1 MKYTKP
7 NFNHEWDEATRYP
20 EFEEMGKEGWIKL
33 ASSDFDIKSF
43 SKIKET
49 LGNVDL
55 DFDNLDEK
63 KKKRFERAFND
74 GVIEIPMAVKFGEND
89 YDLIAG
95 NTRIAGL
102 VKNKID
108 PKIWIIDM
116 TKKELEEAVKSS
128 KMKGENPCW
137 DGYKM
142 VGKKK
147 KNGKEVPNCVA
158 KEGEVKE
165 MDSGDSG
172 AFEGPLGGSKEKTP
186 VIKRPIGSIPNFLNE
201 DGIMGTGEYD
211 VPFGGG
217 GPKGRKNPLK
227 IDGVKSI
234 AKAKAVKDK
243 KFPKWGGPGSI
254 FIKIKDKC
262 KKFPYCN
269 QGIDAIEILHEI
281 EGLQDAITETSK
293 KYGIPHKEVEKIVLN
308 EINKIFI

>member
-7 NFNHEWDEATRYP
+7 NFNHEWNEATRYP
-20 EFEEMGKEGWIKL
+20 EFEKMGKEGWVKL
-33 ASSDFDIKSF
+33 ASSNFDIKSF
-43 SKIKET
+43 SKIKDT

-63 KKKRFERAFND
+63 KKKRFENSFND
-74 GVIEIPMAVKFGEND
+74 GVIEIPMAIKFGEDD

-116 TKKELEEAVKSS
+116 TKKDFEDAVKSV
-128 KMKGENPCW
+128 KMKG
-137 DGYKM
+137 
-142 VGKKK
+142 
-147 KNGKEVPNCVA
+147 

-165 MDSGDSG
+165 MDSSDAG

-201 DGIMGTGEYD
+201 DGILGTGEYD

-234 AKAKAVKDK
+234 AKSRAVKDK